1 MFEIFGWK
9 MKTILK
15 TVAVALFALP
25 TFALANT
32 ATQTTTL
39 EKVQAAQGVT
49 TAQTEVK
56 NDSTTVI
63 SPRTGIRYTL
73 GNTAGRPIILKTAAV
88 AAVTPATVNR
98 IVASNPALS
107 VSSQE
112 KAKQALLDP
121 AALTAN

>member
-1 MFEIFGWK
+1 MFEIFGLK

-15 TVAVALFALP
+15 TVAVVLFALP
-25 TFALANT
+25 TLALANT

-39 EKVQAAQGVT
+39 EKVEAATGVT

-98 IVASNPALS
+98 IVATNPALS

-121 AALTAN
+121 TAVSSN